1 MNQQPLDCVIQTMT
15 SIPNTT
21 LLERAQGAVEVSRKT
36 AVIAVGVL
44 VILISGV
51 FWEWIVHQVAWAFRE
66 PSDWGHTLIIPFA
79 SGYFVW
85 IKRDFIFANP
95 LRPSWW
101 GLAIMILGIAWYMI
115 CNLGPAALAHHNIRA
130 SGFGI
135 TLVGIGVLLLG
146 WSAMKYI
153 WFPLFY
159 MLAFFQTV
167 SERLMNI
174 VTYRMQDISAKGAY
188 IFLNIIGIETDLSG
202 NVLTIFKDGNPM
214 QLNVAEACSGMRMLV
229 AFLALGVAMA
239 YLSLPKLWQQILL
252 VALGIPISI
261 FVNVLRVSSLGI
273 LGMFDQNFMSGEFHH
288 MIGLVWLLPAFFSY
302 LAVLWILSKFLVEED
317 PMKGKSHAS

>member
-1 MNQQPLDCVIQTMT
+1 MKKTMT
-15 SIPNTT
+15 STPNTKMF
-21 LLERAQGAVEVSRKT
+21 ERPQNVVEVSIQT
-36 AVIAVGVL
+36 AAITAGVL
-44 VILISGV
+44 VVLIIGV
-51 FWEWIVHQVAWAFRE
+51 FWEWILHQVEWAIRE
-66 PSDWGHTLIIPFA
+66 PSDWGHTLIIPLV

-85 IKRDFIFANP
+85 TKRELILAKP
-95 LRPSWW
+95 LHPSWW

-135 TLVGIGVLLLG
+135 TLIGMGLLLLG
-146 WSAMKYI
+146 WAAMKYV

-167 SERLMNI
+167 SERLMHI

-188 IFLNIIGIETDLSG
+188 VFLNLIGIETDLSG

-239 YLSLPKLWQQILL
+239 YLSLPKLWQQIML
-252 VALGIPISI
+252 VVLGIPISI
-261 FVNVLRVSSLGI
+261 FVNVLRVASLGI

-302 LAVLWILSKFLVEED
+302 LAVLWILSMFLVEED
-317 PMKGKSHAS
+317 PMKGKMA

>member
-1 MNQQPLDCVIQTMT
+1 MT
-15 SIPNTT
+15 STPNTKMF
-21 LLERAQGAVEVSRKT
+21 ERPQNVVEVSIQT
-36 AVIAVGVL
+36 AAITAGVL
-44 VILISGV
+44 VVLLIGV
-51 FWEWIVHQVAWAFRE
+51 FWEWILHQVEWAIRE
-66 PSDWGHTLIIPFA
+66 PSDWGHTLIIPLV

-85 IKRDFIFANP
+85 TKRELILAKP
-95 LRPSWW
+95 LHPSWW

-135 TLVGIGVLLLG
+135 TLIGMGLLLLG
-146 WSAMKYI
+146 WAAMKYV

-167 SERLMNI
+167 SERLMHI

-188 IFLNIIGIETDLSG
+188 VFLNLIGIETDLSG

-239 YLSLPKLWQQILL
+239 YLSLPKLWQQIML
-252 VALGIPISI
+252 VVLGIPISI
-261 FVNVLRVSSLGI
+261 FVNVLRVASLGI

-302 LAVLWILSKFLVEED
+302 LAVLWILSMFLVEED
-317 PMKGKSHAS
+317 PMKGKMA

>member
-1 MNQQPLDCVIQTMT
+1 MT
-15 SIPNTT
+15 STPNTKMF
-21 LLERAQGAVEVSRKT
+21 ERPQNVVEVSIQT
-36 AVIAVGVL
+36 AAITAGVL
-44 VILISGV
+44 VVLIIGV
-51 FWEWIVHQVAWAFRE
+51 FWEWILHQVEWAIRE
-66 PSDWGHTLIIPFA
+66 PSDWGHTLIIPLV

-85 IKRDFIFANP
+85 TKRELILAKP
-95 LRPSWW
+95 LHPSWW

-135 TLVGIGVLLLG
+135 TLIGMGLLLLG
-146 WSAMKYI
+146 WAAMKYV

-167 SERLMNI
+167 SERLMHI

-188 IFLNIIGIETDLSG
+188 VFLNLIGIETDLSG

-239 YLSLPKLWQQILL
+239 YLSLPKLWQQIML

-261 FVNVLRVSSLGI
+261 FVNVLRVASLGI

-302 LAVLWILSKFLVEED
+302 LAVLWILSMFLVEED
-317 PMKGKSHAS
+317 PMKGKIA

>member
-1 MNQQPLDCVIQTMT
+1 MF
-15 SIPNTT
+15 
-21 LLERAQGAVEVSRKT
+21 ERPQNVVEVSIQT
-36 AVIAVGVL
+36 AAITAGVL
-44 VILISGV
+44 VVLIIGV
-51 FWEWIVHQVAWAFRE
+51 FWEWILHQVEWAIRE
-66 PSDWGHTLIIPFA
+66 PSDWGHTLIIPLV

-85 IKRDFIFANP
+85 TKRELILAKP
-95 LRPSWW
+95 LHPSWW

-135 TLVGIGVLLLG
+135 TLIGMGLLLLG
-146 WSAMKYI
+146 WTAMKYV

-167 SERLMNI
+167 SERLMHI

-188 IFLNIIGIETDLSG
+188 VFLNLIGIETDLSG

-239 YLSLPKLWQQILL
+239 YLSLPKLWQQIML

-261 FVNVLRVSSLGI
+261 FVNVLRVASLGI

-302 LAVLWILSKFLVEED
+302 LAVLWILSMFLVEED
-317 PMKGKSHAS
+317 PMKGKMA

>member
-1 MNQQPLDCVIQTMT
+1 MKKTMT
-15 SIPNTT
+15 STPNTKMF
-21 LLERAQGAVEVSRKT
+21 ERPQNVVEVSIQT
-36 AVIAVGVL
+36 AAITAGVL
-44 VILISGV
+44 VVLIIGV
-51 FWEWIVHQVAWAFRE
+51 FWEWILHQVEWAIRE
-66 PSDWGHTLIIPFA
+66 PSDWGHTFIIPLV

-85 IKRDFIFANP
+85 TKRELILAKP
-95 LRPSWW
+95 LHPSWW

-135 TLVGIGVLLLG
+135 TLIGMGLLLLG
-146 WSAMKYI
+146 WAAMKYV

-167 SERLMNI
+167 SERLMHI

-188 IFLNIIGIETDLSG
+188 VFLNLIGIETDLSG

-239 YLSLPKLWQQILL
+239 YLSLPKLWQQIML
-252 VALGIPISI
+252 VVLGIPISI
-261 FVNVLRVSSLGI
+261 FVNVLRVASLGI

-302 LAVLWILSKFLVEED
+302 LAVLWILSMFLVEED
-317 PMKGKSHAS
+317 PMKGKMA